1 MLFRFWFTVEL
12 IRILWIFI
20 LVKSFKFFI
29 IVEVTELIVIV
40 GILPARKRWLGRN
53 VGILPVRYMIF
64 RFWFTVELIRIL
76 WIFILVKSFKFFI
89 IIEVTE
95 LIVIVGILPVRKRWF
110 EHIVGM

>member
-1 MLFRFWFTVEL
+1 ML
-12 IRILWIFI
+12 
-20 LVKSFKFFI
+20 
-29 IVEVTELIVIV
+29 
-40 GILPARKRWLGRN
+40 
-53 VGILPVRYMIF
+53 F